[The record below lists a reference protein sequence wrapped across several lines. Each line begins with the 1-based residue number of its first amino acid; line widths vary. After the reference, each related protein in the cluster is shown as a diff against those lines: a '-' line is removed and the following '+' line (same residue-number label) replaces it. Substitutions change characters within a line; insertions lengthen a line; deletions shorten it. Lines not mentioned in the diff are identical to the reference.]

1 MHFHWR
7 TERAARGLGEVVLG
21 FIAIVAVCLPD
32 PRKLPRHHWRRSPA
46 FAKASAWQTKLRNSV
61 TDGGSETAAPCL
73 LTAHCAP
80 VYSRSRRGIEALQS
94 RMVLVVH

>member
-7 TERAARGLGEVVLG
+7 TKRAARRLGKVVLG
-21 FIAIVAVCLPD
+21 FIRCGGIANFLVKIGDAHP
-32 PRKLPRHHWRRSPA
+32 PS
-46 FAKASAWQTKLRNSV
+46 QKLRRGRQSFAAV
-61 TDGGSETAAPCL
+61 RDGGSETAAPWL
-73 LTAHCAP
+73 LTANSAP

>member
-7 TERAARGLGEVVLG
+7 TKHAARRLGKVVL
-21 FIAIVAVCLPD
+21 ASSAVAAVCD
-32 PRKLPRHHWRRSPA
+32 RRKLPHKHWRRLLA
-46 FAKASAWQTKLRNSV
+46 IAKASAWQAELRDSV
-61 TDGGSETAAPCL
+61 TDGGSETAAPWL

>member
-7 TERAARGLGEVVLG
+7 TQRAARRLGEVVLG
-21 FIAIVAVCLPD
+21 FIAVAPVCD
-32 PRKLPRHHWRRSPA
+32 RRKLPRHHWRRSPA
-46 FAKASAWQTKLRNSV
+46 FAEASAWQAELRDSV